1 MIFSHF
7 KRRRG
12 IRFDDGF
19 RHSARERAAPD
30 PDAPPVAGALANYD
44 AYALDL
50 DANDPVAEWGDS
62 ASAGPATQET
72 LAAQPTYAPD
82 VLDSGTPGVEFS
94 GGQYLFLPD
103 VLKIT
108 GDQEVSAFAV
118 VYLPGSGVGAIYA
131 WADDDSG
138 TRGLYFLRE
147 SNNRM
152 GLSYGGRS
160 TFAEGDSFPGDVR
173 TRIRVLGD
181 TDTATATVNGTEV
194 LTVNSGP
201 ATPGEAVPALMG
213 ARSSGGGS
221 STAGDMIGFIQQLI
235 VYERRLS
242 PAEVAQVQDWLDER
256 WFL

>member
-19 RHSARERAAPD
+19 RHSARERALD
-30 PDAPPVAGALANYD
+30 PDAPPIDGALANYD

-50 DANDPVAEWGDS
+50 DANDPVSEWADN

-94 GGQYLFLPD
+94 GSQYLFLPD

-108 GDQEVSAFAV
+108 GDQEVSVFSV
-118 VYLPGSGVGAIYA
+118 VYLPGSSQGAIYA
-131 WADDDSG
+131 WADDTDAQ
-138 TRGLYFLRE
+138 RGLYLLR
-147 SNNRM
+147 SSRNRV
-152 GLSYGGRS
+152 GLSYGGGGFS
-160 TFAEGDSFPGDVR
+160 IGPDGSFPGDNR
-173 TRIRVLGD
+173 KRIGVLGD

-194 LTVNSGP
+194 LTINSGT
-201 ATPGEAVPALMG
+201 ANPGEEVPALMG
-213 ARSSGGGS
+213 ARSSEGGS

-242 PAEVAQVQDWLDER
+242 PAEVTQVQEWLDER
-256 WFL
+256 WQL